1 MHADEILAG
10 LTPEQAEAVRAPSG
24 PIAVIAGPG
33 TGKTRVL
40 SARIAHRILACGDAP
55 ESIVG
60 VTFTTRAGEELRTR
74 TAQLLGDRPL
84 PFMGTFHAF
93 GLTLLRE
100 LGAPSRR
107 IGTPPQLEA
116 LAARLWP
123 APESNRAG
131 RILGAIQRAKEEGLA
146 PRDVADPELAASY
159 AAYEEAMRAEGLLD
173 LPDCILRPVQ
183 LLAGDPSARARLQ
196 QRRPHLLVDEFQDVN
211 PLQLRLL
218 ELLGGAGGGLFVIG
232 DPNQAIYAF
241 RGACTFALDRLRAIW
256 PNLAVH
262 TLGVNWRSTRAIVEA
277 SVPVLPPAGR
287 ATAAALR
294 AAHEAGPRPVL
305 ARHGTPKAELTWV
318 LRTIEQLIGGTS
330 HYAIDSGWADGNADE
345 NMSFGDIAVLYRTN
359 AQGDVAQAAFD
370 EAGLPYRRVRPKAPA
385 ADEEVVEALQRA
397 RSAVGPEAPA
407 AALAAALG
415 SDDARQPVKDLAARA
430 ARFVGSVEAFV
441 RDLAFLRPEDTYL
454 PGAHVHLMTFHAA
467 KGLEFPAVFLI
478 GMADGLVPFVAA
490 STPEELDE
498 ERRLVYVGCTRA
510 VRRLFLSYPTHG
522 RAGAASARGGPSPF
536 IGDIPAGCLEAP
548 PRAAAKPKK
557 SWRQLDLFS

>member
-1 MHADEILAG
+1 MHADDILAG

-55 ESIVG
+55 ERIVG
-60 VTFTTRAGEELRTR
+60 VTFTTRAGEELKSR
-74 TAQLLGDRPL
+74 TARLLGDCPL

-100 LGAPSRR
+100 LGAPPAR
-107 IGTPPQLEA
+107 IGTPSELDA
-116 LAARLWP
+116 LATRLWP
-123 APESNRAG
+123 ASESSR
-131 RILGAIQRAKEEGLA
+131 RILGAILRAKEEGLA
-146 PRDVADPELAASY
+146 PHDVADPELAASY
-159 AAYEEAMRAEGLLD
+159 AAYEVAMRAEGLLD

-183 LLAGDPSARARLQ
+183 LLAGDPAARAQLQ

-256 PNLAVH
+256 PNLAEH
-262 TLGVNWRSTRAIVEA
+262 TLGVNWRSSRAIVEA
-277 SVPVLPPAGR
+277 SLPVLPPEGR

-294 AAHEAGPRPVL
+294 AAHESGPRPIL
-305 ARHGTPKAELTWV
+305 ARHGTPKAEMTWV
-318 LRTIEQLIGGTS
+318 LRTIERLIGGTS

-385 ADEEVVEALQRA
+385 ADEEVLEALERA
-397 RSAVGPEAPA
+397 RASIAPEAPA

-415 SDDARQPVKDLAARA
+415 SDDPRQPLKDLAARA
-430 ARFVGSVEAFV
+430 AKFTGSVEAFV
-441 RDLAFLRPEDTYL
+441 RELAFLRPEDTYV

-478 GMADGLVPFVAA
+478 GMADGLVPFVGA
-490 STPEELDE
+490 STLEELDE

-510 VRRLFLSYPTHG
+510 VRRLFLSFPTHG
-522 RAGAASARGGPSPF
+522 RVGAASARGGPSPF
-536 IGDIPAGCLEAP
+536 IGDIPASCLEAP
-548 PRAAAKPKK
+548 PRAAARPKK
-557 SWRQLDLFS
+557 QWRQLDLFS